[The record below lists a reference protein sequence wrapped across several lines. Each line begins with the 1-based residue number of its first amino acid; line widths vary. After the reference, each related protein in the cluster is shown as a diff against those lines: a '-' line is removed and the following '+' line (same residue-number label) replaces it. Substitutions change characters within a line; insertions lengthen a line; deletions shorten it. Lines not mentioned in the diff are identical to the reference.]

1 MRILK
6 IESLPN
12 SKHWVDR
19 DEIMLHS
26 CFQILKDCVEKE
38 HVDTHCN
45 YEAHKEFVDEVRF
58 LYDWWNE
65 RVKKEIS
72 PDSSDEMKE
81 DDEMLI
87 RLMKI
92 RTSLWT

>member
-6 IESLPN
+6 IESLVP
-12 SKHWVDR
+12 KTERWIDR

-38 HVDTHCN
+38 RVDTHCN
-45 YEAHKEFVDEVRF
+45 YESHKEFVDEVRF
-58 LYDWWNE
+58 LYEWWIK
-65 RVKKEIS
+65 RMKRIT
-72 PDSSDEMKE
+72 SDEQMKE
-81 DDEMLI
+81 DDLMLI

-92 RTSLWT
+92 RGALWT

>member
-6 IESLPN
+6 IESLP
-12 SKHWVDR
+12 SAKDWVDR

-26 CFQILKDCVEKE
+26 CFQLLKDCVEKE
-38 HVDTHCN
+38 KVDTRN

-58 LYDWWNE
+58 LYKWW
-65 RVKKEIS
+65 KKRLKIGW
-72 PDSSDEMKE
+72 SDNQHEE
-81 DDEMLI
+81 DDAMLL

>member
-6 IESLPN
+6 IYSLAPKN
-12 SKHWVDR
+12 EMWIDS

-38 HVDTHCN
+38 KVDTHCN
-45 YEAHKEFVDEVRF
+45 YETHKIFVDEVRF
-58 LYDWWNE
+58 LYDWWIK
-65 RVKKEIS
+65 RMKIS
-72 PDSSDEMKE
+72 ASSEQMIE
-81 DDEMLI
+81 DDLMLI

>member
-6 IESLPN
+6 IESLAP
-12 SKHWVDR
+12 KTERWIDR

-26 CFQILKDCVEKE
+26 CFQILKDCIEKE
-38 HVDTHCN
+38 KVDTHCN

-58 LYDWWNE
+58 LYEWWIK
-65 RVKKEIS
+65 RLKRIT
-72 PDSSDEMKE
+72 SDEQMKE
-81 DDEMLI
+81 DDLMLI

-92 RTSLWT
+92 RSSLWT